1 MIVYRICKTYPPDHN
16 PLDGVGSSL
25 RGGRWNPKG
34 IRAVYASESLALAK
48 AELARQRPLT
58 LLKDYSVYEIEIAD
72 NYLISPKIPEG
83 WDETP
88 PTHVS
93 KNIGA
98 ENSSLVEKLG
108 FFVPSVA
115 DPCKV
120 NVVLNPLAKD
130 FSKYVS
136 IKSTYPFLP

>member
-34 IRAVYASESLALAK
+34 IRAVYTSESLALAK

-58 LLKDYSVYEIEIAD
+58 LLKDYSVYEIVIAD
-72 NYLISPKIPEG
+72 DHILSPGIPEG

-88 PTHVS
+88 STNVS
-93 KNIGA
+93 KDIGA
-98 ENSSLVEKLG
+98 ETLSSIEK
-108 FFVPSVA
+108 
-115 DPCKV
+115 
-120 NVVLNPLAKD
+120 
-130 FSKYVS
+130 
-136 IKSTYPFLP
+136 